1 MAENETLEESTSTE
15 VEQPDT
21 DQTVESTESETT
33 TTETT
38 ETSNGAAKEA
48 TSEARKFAGK
58 YSTPEELEE
67 AYKRSNAEASRMAQE
82 LARYKT
88 PTETR
93 PAKETPKYTE
103 SQLEDWKEGR
113 IIEVANAQAAA
124 QRAYESGDIQK
135 AQQAE
140 GIAKEAARQIRMID
154 AELRKMS
161 IDSTLGSQ
169 KKASAEGKLLNDA
182 VSVLKQFKDD
192 LVEGTDLYTKASE
205 FMESFVAMGSDPES
219 ALVQAQAV
227 SMAAQ
232 VLGLGSKKTAL
243 ETRKQ
248 LTTSMTQAL
257 KQGVTA
263 GAGKAS
269 AGKGA
274 VDFMKMS
281 DKEFREYKAKRGWD

>member
-1 MAENETLEESTSTE
+1 MAENETLEDSTSTD
-15 VEQPDT
+15 VEQLET
-21 DQTVESTESETT
+21 DQTVESEVTESTAT
-33 TTETT
+33 DDT
-38 ETSNGAAKEA
+38 ETSTKET
-48 TSEARKFAGK
+48 TSEVRKFAGK

-82 LARYKT
+82 LAQYKR
-88 PTETR
+88 PQETST
-93 PAKETPKYTE
+93 KTETPKYTE

-124 QRAYESGDIQK
+124 QRAYESGDVSK

-182 VSVLKQFKDD
+182 VSVLRQFKDD
-192 LVEGTDLYTKASE
+192 LVEGTELHTKASE
-205 FMESFVAMGSDPES
+205 FMESFVAMGSDPGS

-269 AGKGA
+269 AGKGT

-281 DKEFREYKAKRGWD
+281 DKEFREYKSKRGWD